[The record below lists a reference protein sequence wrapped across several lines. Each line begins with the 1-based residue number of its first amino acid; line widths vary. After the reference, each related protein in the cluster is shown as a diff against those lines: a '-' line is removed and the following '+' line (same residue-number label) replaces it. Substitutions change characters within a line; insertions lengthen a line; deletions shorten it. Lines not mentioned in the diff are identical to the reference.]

1 MNRPDRV
8 RKVYGELRRALGDQF
23 PSHEILRSA
32 ARLVDLFGGREGHS
46 GIRHG
51 TPRPTFE
58 ELPLDKAFADGGW
71 RVLARESSLL
81 FEMFSED
88 PRELAVRRELRSLG
102 MELAA

>member
-1 MNRPDRV
+1 MSRPDRV
-8 RKVYGELRRALGDQF
+8 RRVYGELRRTLGDQF
-23 PSHEILRSA
+23 PSHEILRAA

-71 RVLARESSLL
+71 RILSRESSQLAEL
-81 FEMFSED
+81 FSDD
-88 PRELAVRRELRSLG
+88 PRDLAVRRELRSLG
-102 MELAA
+102 MESAA

>member
-1 MNRPDRV
+1 MNRPKKVRRV
-8 RKVYGELRRALGDQF
+8 YIELRQTLGNEVPAYDL
-23 PSHEILRSA
+23 LRSA
-32 ARLVDLFGGREGHS
+32 ARLVDIFDDRKGHL

-81 FEMFSED
+81 VEMFSED
-88 PRELAVRRELRSLG
+88 PRDMTVRRDLSSLG

>member
-1 MNRPDRV
+1 MSRPKKV
-8 RKVYGELRRALGDQF
+8 RQVYIELRLALGDEVCA
-23 PSHEILRSA
+23 HDLLRSA
-32 ARLVDLFGGREGHS
+32 AMLVDIFDGREVHP

-81 FEMFSED
+81 AEVFSED
-88 PRELAVRRELRSLG
+88 PQDLAVRRELKSLR
-102 MELAA
+102 MELAT